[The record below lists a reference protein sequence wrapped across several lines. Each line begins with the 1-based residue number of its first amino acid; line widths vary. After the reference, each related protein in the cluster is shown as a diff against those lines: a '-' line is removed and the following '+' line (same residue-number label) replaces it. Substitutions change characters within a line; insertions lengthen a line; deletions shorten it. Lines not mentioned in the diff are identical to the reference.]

1 MTPYVETEK
10 LAATRR
16 VTSRGTPLFPDEPQT
31 LSELFIQAATKHDR
45 PDALSYKRG
54 GEWQHIS
61 SKNLLALTLSLS
73 LKPLVRSFPDIAFS
87 IFAGVAV
94 INCLVRVHMKIEI
107 NRRASPRDRISWLA
121 FDTKSEIVRK
131 YRHLEPES
139 ALPSISRVT
148 WWLCAVSFAGLI
160 STIFLDR

>member
-1 MTPYVETEK
+1 MVPIDTPNLNRSSPFGPVLK
-10 LAATRR
+10 GTRIPIR
-16 VTSRGTPLFPDEPQT
+16 VRSG
-31 LSELFIQAATKHDR
+31 K
-45 PDALSYKRG
+45 
-54 GEWQHIS
+54 IS